1 MRINKALAQAGI
13 CSRRKADELIS
24 QGQVRINGETAQTGQ
39 DVDLSQD
46 TILINGRK
54 IELNQNAQAE
64 NFCYLLLNKPIEI
77 VSTAKDP
84 EGRKTVLDLV
94 PDTFLKLPNNQ
105 KRRIYPVGRLDYFS
119 EGLILLSDDGEL
131 THRLTHPSFNLQ
143 REYIVA
149 VRGKLTPEM
158 QNIMQKGMTL
168 SEGDKLAPMQV
179 EILSPQTN
187 NYRHLFGYLHNNEN
201 TIIKMTLI
209 QGLNRQIRRVCRD
222 LGLTILKL
230 CRISH
235 GPIQL
240 AALPTGKVRSLSE
253 QEIKALYA
261 SVRLDK

>member
-1 MRINKALAQAGI
+1 MNK
-13 CSRRKADELIS
+13 
-24 QGQVRINGETAQTGQ
+24 
-39 DVDLSQD
+39 LS
-46 TILINGRK
+46 
-54 IELNQNAQAE
+54 
-64 NFCYLLLNKPIEI
+64 
-77 VSTAKDP
+77 AKMP
-84 EGRKTVLDLV
+84 SATSGYIFVLFAA
-94 PDTFLKLPNNQ
+94 TCW
-105 KRRIYPVGRLDYFS
+105 
-119 EGLILLSDDGEL
+119 GLIGPLAKFILA
-131 THRLTHPSFNLQ
+131 H
-143 REYIVA
+143 
-149 VRGKLTPEM
+149 GKLTPEM

-261 SVRLDK
+261 SVRLNK